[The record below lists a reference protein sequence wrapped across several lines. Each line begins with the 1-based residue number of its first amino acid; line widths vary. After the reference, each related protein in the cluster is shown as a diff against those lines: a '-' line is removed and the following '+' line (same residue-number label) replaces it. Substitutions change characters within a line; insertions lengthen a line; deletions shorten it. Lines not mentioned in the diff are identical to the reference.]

1 MISETFNIDCIE
13 GMKQY
18 PDKYYDLAIVDPPY
32 GINMDGGKIGGNNCG
47 KAKDYTQKNWDK
59 EPPSIEYFKELMRVS
74 KNQIIWGANHFISRM
89 PFDSSCW
96 IIWDKDNSGNFADC
110 EMAWTSFNTAVRKY
124 KFRWNG
130 MLQQNMKDKEIRIHP
145 TQKPIALYEWIF
157 TNYAK
162 EGDLILDTHLGSQ
175 SSRIAAYKA
184 KLDFI
189 GFELDK
195 EYFEQGNQRFEE
207 FKIQFEQEIGTEKI
221 LKNQHR
227 LF

>member
-1 MISETFNIDCIE
+1 MYYGNINS
-13 GMKQY
+13 
-18 PDKYYDLAIVDPPY
+18 DPNRY
-32 GINMDGGKIGGNNCG
+32 
-47 KAKDYTQKNWDK
+47 
-59 EPPSIEYFKELMRVS
+59 
-74 KNQIIWGANHFISRM
+74 
-89 PFDSSCW
+89 
-96 IIWDKDNSGNFADC
+96 
-110 EMAWTSFNTAVRKY
+110 
-124 KFRWNG
+124 
-130 MLQQNMKDKEIRIHP
+130 HP

-162 EGDLILDTHLGSQ
+162 EGMKILDTHLGSG

>member
-1 MISETFNIDCIE
+1 MPINFYNIDCIE
-13 GMKQY
+13 FMKTK

-47 KAKDYTQKNWDK
+47 KAKDYTQKDWDK
-59 EPPSIEYFKELMRVS
+59 EPPSLEYFKELMRVS

-145 TQKPIALYEWIF
+145 TQKPKDLYRWILK
-157 TNYAK
+157 NYAK
-162 EGDLILDTHLGSQ
+162 PNDLILDTHGGSM
-175 SSRIAAYKA
+175 SISIACDMEGFD
-184 KLDFI
+184 LDVTEI
-189 GFELDK
+189 DT
-195 EYFEQGNQRFEE
+195 EYFINGQKRYEQYKQ
-207 FKIQFEQEIGTEKI
+207 QPQ
-221 LKNQHR
+221 

>member
-1 MISETFNIDCIE
+1 MAEINFYNIDCIE
-13 GMKQY
+13 FMKTK

-47 KAKDYTQKNWDK
+47 KAKDYTQKDWDK
-59 EPPSIEYFKELMRVS
+59 EPPSPEYFKELMRVS

-145 TQKPIALYEWIF
+145 TQKPKDLYRWILK
-157 TNYAK
+157 NYAK
-162 EGDLILDTHLGSQ
+162 PNDLILDTHGGSM
-175 SSRIAAYKA
+175 SISIACDMEGFD
-184 KLDFI
+184 LDI
-189 GFELDK
+189 CELDK
-195 EYFEQGNQRFEE
+195 EYFEAG
-207 FKIQFEQEIGTEKI
+207 
-221 LKNQHR
+221 LKRYNEYKQQ
-227 LF
+227 LTMF

>member
-1 MISETFNIDCIE
+1 MAINFYNIDCIE
-13 GMKQY
+13 FMKTK

-47 KAKDYTQKNWDK
+47 KAKDYTQKDWDK
-59 EPPSIEYFKELMRVS
+59 EPPSLEYFKELMRVS
-74 KNQIIWGANHFISRM
+74 KNQIVWGANHFISRM

-96 IIWDKDNSGNFADC
+96 IIWDKDYSGNFADC

-145 TQKPIALYEWIF
+145 TQKPKDLYRWILK
-157 TNYAK
+157 NYAK
-162 EGDLILDTHLGSQ
+162 PNDLILDTHGGSM
-175 SSRIAAYKA
+175 SISIACDMEGFD
-184 KLDFI
+184 LDVTEI
-189 GFELDK
+189 DT
-195 EYFEQGNQRFEE
+195 EYFINGQKRYEQYKQ
-207 FKIQFEQEIGTEKI
+207 QPQ
-221 LKNQHR
+221 

>member
-1 MISETFNIDCIE
+1 MAINFYNIDCIE
-13 GMKQY
+13 FMKTK
-18 PDKYYDLAIVDPPY
+18 PDNYYDLAIVDPPY

-47 KAKDYTQKNWDK
+47 KAKDYTQKDWDK
-59 EPPSIEYFKELMRVS
+59 EPPSLEYFKELMRVS
-74 KNQIIWGANHFISRM
+74 KNQIVWGANHFISRM

-145 TQKPIALYEWIF
+145 TQKPKDLYRWILK
-157 TNYAK
+157 NYAK
-162 EGDLILDTHLGSQ
+162 PNDLILDTHGGSM
-175 SSRIAAYKA
+175 SISIACDMEGFD
-184 KLDFI
+184 LDVTEI
-189 GFELDK
+189 DK
-195 EYFEQGNQRFEE
+195 EYFDAGIKRYEQYKQ
-207 FKIQFEQEIGTEKI
+207 QPQ
-221 LKNQHR
+221 

>member
-1 MISETFNIDCIE
+1 MAINFYNIDCVE
-13 GMKQY
+13 FMKTK
-18 PDKYYDLAIVDPPY
+18 PDNYYDLAIVDPPY

-47 KAKDYTQKNWDK
+47 KAKDYTQKDWDK
-59 EPPSIEYFKELMRVS
+59 EPPSLEYFKELMRVS
-74 KNQIIWGANHFISRM
+74 KNQIVWGANHFISRM

-145 TQKPIALYEWIF
+145 TQKPKDLYRWILK
-157 TNYAK
+157 NYAK
-162 EGDLILDTHLGSQ
+162 PNDLILDTHGGSM
-175 SSRIAAYKA
+175 SISIACDMEGFD
-184 KLDFI
+184 LDVTEI
-189 GFELDK
+189 DT
-195 EYFEQGNQRFEE
+195 EYFINGQKRYEQYKQ
-207 FKIQFEQEIGTEKI
+207 QQ
-221 LKNQHR
+221 Q